1 MPWLSRYPLPARVA
15 PPLTLPQPVTAQQL
29 ERYVHNEAEL
39 RSAIGEMAA
48 HFSVDSNAVRTEFGG
63 MIIVAASFT
72 VKAPIDV
79 VTRCTIDGSRGGT
92 IYAGTASLSSLFVIN
107 AELVTL
113 QSLFV
118 RALNG
123 KFFTSLAEASGAN
136 SWLRI
141 QGCYTETDRLFV
153 DGAAGGDAAES
164 WFVDNV
170 VISQSATFSAPI
182 ELQSPRCVVRGNVFT
197 HDGGGDAITLQGG
210 ASDTEVSG
218 NYCSLADITSNGS
231 RNVIMGNRRTGT
243 ITRHATDAEG
253 LNT

>member
-63 MIIVAASFT
+63 TIIVAASFT
-72 VKAPIDV
+72 VKAPVSV
-79 VTRCTIDGSRGGT
+79 VTRCTIDGSRGGV
-92 IYAGTASLSSLFVIN
+92 IYAGAASLSSLFVIE
-107 AELVTL
+107 AELVTIRD
-113 QSLFV
+113 LFV

-123 KFFTSLAEASGAN
+123 KFFTSLAEAKGAN

-141 QGCYTETDRLFV
+141 QNCYTETDRLFV

-182 ELQSPRCVVRGNVFT
+182 ELQSPRCVVRGNRLA
-197 HDGGGDAITLQGG
+197 DGGGDAITLQGG
-210 ASDTEVSG
+210 ASDTEVTG
-218 NYCSLADITSNGS
+218 NYCSFADITSNGS

-243 ITRHATDAEG
+243 ITRHVTDAVDN
-253 LNT
+253 NT